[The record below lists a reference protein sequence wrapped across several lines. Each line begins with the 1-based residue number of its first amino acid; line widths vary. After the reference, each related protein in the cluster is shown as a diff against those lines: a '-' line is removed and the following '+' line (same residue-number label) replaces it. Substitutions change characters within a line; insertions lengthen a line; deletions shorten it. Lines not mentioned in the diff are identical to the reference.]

1 MTNRLQS
8 SGIAALSFTV
18 SAGLLAL
25 ALTPATAKAAASDME
40 PYELVA
46 TGERMV
52 ESRTIDASD
61 VDFTNAADVKRLGS
75 RINQAINQV
84 CRDGSTGRT
93 LIASGR
99 CYSDARQSANQQ
111 IAVLRSSAT
120 TLAAVSSVSG
130 VRRLS
135 VVASR

>member
-25 ALTPATAKAAASDME
+25 ALTPATAKAAGSDME

-61 VDFTNAADVKRLGS
+61 VDFTNAADMKRLGS

-84 CRDGSTGRT
+84 CRDGST
-93 LIASGR
+93 LIATGR

-111 IAVLRSSAT
+111 IAALRSSAT
-120 TLAAVSSVSG
+120 TLAAASSVSG
-130 VRRLS
+130 ARTLT